1 MKSAM
6 ANKLLATPRPEQHAV
21 GGNVPV
27 VLSDDESVELVDLV
41 DEDSWLAFN
50 ILKLEGKWLS
60 DDPANWCNSEE
71 HRVMCGFVSSLRV
84 TNDTAERCSWSNSL
98 PIHSPGWRRICSGCC
113 RV

>member
-6 ANKLLATPRPEQHAV
+6 ANKLLATPRPEQHPV

-60 DDPANWCNSEE
+60 DDPANWCNSEQ
-71 HRVMCGFVSSLRV
+71 GWIFIYFWG
-84 TNDTAERCSWSNSL
+84 CSYNCNLKNYNPNCQNYNPNILNKCMSK
-98 PIHSPGWRRICSGCC
+98 
-113 RV
+113 